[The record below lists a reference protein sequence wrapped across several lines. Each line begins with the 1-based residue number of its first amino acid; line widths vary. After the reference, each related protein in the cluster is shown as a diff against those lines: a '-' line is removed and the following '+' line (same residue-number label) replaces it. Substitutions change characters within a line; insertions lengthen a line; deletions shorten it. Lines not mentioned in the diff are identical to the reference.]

1 MAIPEI
7 YSINLFGMNYERARL
22 EAASMNIANANII
35 SGTPT
40 SGYKP
45 VGVNLDS
52 VPTAFSDYLTLAQ
65 SIDVTIKPGQTSKSL
80 FKPDHPL
87 AGNDGFVFK
96 ANVNL
101 AEEMITLNAATRA
114 YEANVKAFNTYKEM
128 AGKAMEIGK

>member
-7 YSINLFGMNYERARL
+7 YSINLFGMGYERARL
-22 EAASMNIANANII
+22 EAASLNIANANVI
-35 SGTPT
+35 SADAQ

-45 VGVNLDS
+45 VGVTLEQT
-52 VPTAFSDYLTLAQ
+52 PGAFSDYLNLTDNIN
-65 SIDVTIKPGQTSKSL
+65 IDIKGGQTSKAI

-87 AGNDGFVFK
+87 AGNDGFIHK
-96 ANVNL
+96 PAVNL

-128 AGKAMEIGK
+128 AAKALEIGK